1 MPSFKSFWSSLG
13 YHAVTRPA
21 ITAAKKFASNLTN
34 TYKRRRMIRRG
45 IDPDWQKK
53 LRMRTR
59 GRHDWNNERKYSKFT
74 MAGQKRRNELASKL
88 KATRALTR
96 GHHAPGMGPAP
107 SGAQKKAIAQR
118 TAYRQKQGNFRANL
132 RKQTRGPQAGNKRLW
147 DRSKG
152 YSSVLKRREEA
163 VKKFKASS
171 AWRLRP
177 QRRRTGDLSKVKGI
191 VLPPKR
197 KPPTAAQRAVVR
209 ATPKGSV
216 AAATHSSQNYGQLR
230 RKLAAQSV
238 RSVIRKFG
246 TQGSV
251 TSRKVKAD
259 TIRAL
264 RKNKV
269 YRQHLR
275 TMVKDEKGKRMAH
288 AAKLLASRP

>member
-21 ITAAKKFASNLTN
+21 ITATKKFIGGLSD
-34 TYKRRRMIRRG
+34 TYKRRRMVRRG

-74 MAGQKRRNELASKL
+74 MSGQKRRNELASKL

-96 GHHAPGMGPAP
+96 GHRAPGMGPAP
-107 SGAQKKAIAQR
+107 SGAQKKAAAR
-118 TAYRQKQGNFRANL
+118 KVKMAAFKTNL

-147 DRSKG
+147 DKSKG
-152 YSSVLKRREEA
+152 YSSVLKRRAEA
-163 VKKFKASS
+163 AKKFKASS

-177 QRRRTGDLSKVKGI
+177 QRRRTGDLTKVDGI

-197 KPPTAAQRAVVR
+197 KPPTAAQRALVR

-288 AAKLLASRP
+288 AAKLLASRS